1 MVIYQINI
9 NAKSTY
15 NVDPAATVQFAF
27 IKGLLQ
33 YGIEITNKYVHEG
46 QYLTLTRERQWLK
59 KVKQFMYFM
68 LVSWHLS
75 I

>member
-46 QYLTLTRERQWLK
+46 QYLTLTRERQ
-59 KVKQFMYFM
+59 
-68 LVSWHLS
+68 
-75 I
+75 